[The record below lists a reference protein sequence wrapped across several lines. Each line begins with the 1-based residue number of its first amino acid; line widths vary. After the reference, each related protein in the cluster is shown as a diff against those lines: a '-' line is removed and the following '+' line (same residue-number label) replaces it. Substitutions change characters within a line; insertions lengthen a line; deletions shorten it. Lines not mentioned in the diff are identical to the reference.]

1 MISEKK
7 IDKIFP
13 LGQFKISRFNIPFRL
28 DHHSSGEG
36 IMLFILEDL
45 PAKLIDSKKTS
56 DRKFLCRN

>member
-28 DHHSSGEG
+28 DHHSSSEG

-45 PAKLIDSKKTS
+45 PAKLIDSKKNL
-56 DRKFLCRN
+56 R